1 VKVYFIYLIKAECKI
16 ASEPLVT
23 QFITV
28 QELKGMGLQ
37 MLRQPKGVILSHLYS
52 ITEFFYFS
60 GLKQN
65 FPEGYTEE
73 SLLLAIL

>member
-1 VKVYFIYLIKAECKI
+1 
-16 ASEPLVT
+16 
-23 QFITV
+23 
-28 QELKGMGLQ
+28 MGLQ